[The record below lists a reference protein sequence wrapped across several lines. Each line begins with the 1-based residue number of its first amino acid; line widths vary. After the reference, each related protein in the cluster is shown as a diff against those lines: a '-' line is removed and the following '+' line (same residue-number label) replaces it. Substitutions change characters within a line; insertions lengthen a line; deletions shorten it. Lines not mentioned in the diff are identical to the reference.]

1 MKKYLLI
8 LFASLLLFS
17 CGMAEETPT
26 IPEAQR
32 EQADYAAYLFF
43 NISLPEDT
51 PYQEVD
57 FADPT
62 IQIDAWEARI
72 SDPKVILDFQF
83 DEAGRLTRIS
93 YIPLTAAAE
102 TAEIDPDLTHQKICD
117 LIGAHFG
124 PIDEANYPFSNP
136 KTWHLYAEWITGSNF
151 IYEIICGPG
160 DARYDNC
167 VTSIHYNLSRDE
179 ISHVVFTYLD

>member
-1 MKKYLLI
+1 MKKYVLI
-8 LFASLLLFS
+8 FFASLLLFS
-17 CGMAEETPT
+17 YGIAEDTST
-26 IPEAQR
+26 IPEAHR
-32 EQADYAAYLFF
+32 EQADFAAYCFF

-51 PYQEVD
+51 PYQKVEFV
-57 FADPT
+57 DPT
-62 IQIDAWEARI
+62 IQMDAWETHI

-93 YIPLTAAAE
+93 SIPLTTAAA
-102 TAEIDPDLTHQKICD
+102 TAEIAPDLTQQKIND
-117 LIGAHFG
+117 LIGAHLG
-124 PIDEANYPFSNP
+124 PIDEASYPFSNP

-167 VTSIHYNLSRDE
+167 VTSIHYDLSRDE
-179 ISHVVFTYLD
+179 ISYVTFTYLD